1 MPYKISMIMIK
12 KNSISDQNK
21 ANNFFED
28 LNWLVLLYIS
38 ILKILNTSNNK
49 LKYLYVICAGNSKG
63 FNRNNFGS

>member
-1 MPYKISMIMIK
+1 MIIIK

-38 ILKILNTSNNK
+38 VLKILNTSNNK
-49 LKYLYVICAGNSKG
+49 LKSLYVICTGNSKG

>member
-28 LNWLVLLYIS
+28 LNWLILIYIY
-38 ILKILNTSNNK
+38 ILKILNSNNK
-49 LKYLYVICAGNSKG
+49 LKYLYVVICAGNSKG